1 MFQFRSPEPVTLL
14 LEDQSGNYAA
24 VATVV
29 VEARRLLAGR
39 TTLRGDEP
47 VAFTMTVTPVA
58 PATGWLGGWKA
69 TATIAGRELG
79 RYIASAVL
87 TFPAGSERADCPF
100 EIAA

>member
-1 MFQFRSPEPVTLL
+1 MFEFRSPEPIALL
-14 LEDQSGNYAA
+14 MEDRSGNYAA
-24 VATVV
+24 VSSVA

-47 VAFTMTVTPVA
+47 VAFTFTVTPMA

-69 TATIAGRELG
+69 TAPISGKQLG
-79 RYIASAVL
+79 SYMATAVL
-87 TFPAGSERADCPF
+87 EFIGGPERVDCPF

>member
-1 MFQFRSPEPVTLL
+1 MFEFRSPEPIALL
-14 LEDQSGNYAA
+14 LEDKSGNHAA
-24 VATVV
+24 VTTVT

-47 VAFTMTVTPVA
+47 VAFTMTVTAIA

-69 TATIAGRELG
+69 SASIAGRELG

-87 TFPAGSERADCPF
+87 VFPGGSERADCPF
-100 EIAA
+100 EIMA